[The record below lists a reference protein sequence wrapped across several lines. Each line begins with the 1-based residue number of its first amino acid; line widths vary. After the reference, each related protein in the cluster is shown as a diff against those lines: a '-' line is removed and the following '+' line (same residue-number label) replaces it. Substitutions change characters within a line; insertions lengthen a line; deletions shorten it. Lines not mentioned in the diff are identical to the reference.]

1 MLTAI
6 HKSDILKLIIKRSS
20 VKTAM
25 TKGDLMSET
34 EKITINVSVVDLG
47 KIDLLVKEGF
57 FQNRTDFIRNALRIQ
72 LDRHEATVQNVV
84 VRNAFG
90 VGVFGCSR
98 KDLENSLNRGER
110 QSFKVVGMMFIEND
124 VTPELA
130 DQTIESIRVHGSFR
144 ASKAVKEV
152 LRDRIR

>member
-1 MLTAI
+1 
-6 HKSDILKLIIKRSS
+6 
-20 VKTAM
+20 
-25 TKGDLMSET
+25 MSET